1 VFIDGEKRLTLRGEG
16 IATEFQAL
24 VDQYIRDRFG
34 APA

>member
-1 VFIDGEKRLTLRGEG
+1 LRGEG

-24 VDQYIRDRFG
+24 VENYIRDRFG